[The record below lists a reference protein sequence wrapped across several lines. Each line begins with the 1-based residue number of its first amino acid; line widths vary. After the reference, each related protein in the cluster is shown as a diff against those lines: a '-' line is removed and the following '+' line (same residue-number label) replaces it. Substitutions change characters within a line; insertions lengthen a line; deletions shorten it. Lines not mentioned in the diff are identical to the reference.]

1 MEGQLTDVGKG
12 TEGRDRLK
20 EGQEGITAK
29 GTGTEKGQMDMDRR
43 TGTVTDRQGQEQGK
57 EDRNGDL
64 QKGTWKGG
72 LDSNRNTTDG
82 QE

>member
-1 MEGQLTDVGKG
+1 M
-12 TEGRDRLK
+12 R

-64 QKGTWKGG
+64 WKGTWKWG
-72 LDSNRNTTDG
+72 LG
-82 QE
+82 QEQKHNTRTRIRKEGPE

>member
-1 MEGQLTDVGKG
+1 
-12 TEGRDRLK
+12 
-20 EGQEGITAK
+20 
-29 GTGTEKGQMDMDRR
+29 MDMDRR

-64 QKGTWKGG
+64 WKGTWKGG
-72 LDSNRNTTDG
+72 LG

>member
-1 MEGQLTDVGKG
+1 M
-12 TEGRDRLK
+12 R
-20 EGQEGITAK
+20 EGQEGITAN

-64 QKGTWKGG
+64 RKGTWKGG
-72 LDSNRNTTDG
+72 LG
-82 QE
+82 QEQKHNRRTRIRKEGLE